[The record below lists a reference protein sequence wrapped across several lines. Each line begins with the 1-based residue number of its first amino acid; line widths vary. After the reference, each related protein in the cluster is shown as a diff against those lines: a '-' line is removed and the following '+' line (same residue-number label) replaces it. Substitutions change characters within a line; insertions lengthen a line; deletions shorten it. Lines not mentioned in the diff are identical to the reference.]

1 MEHLIARILA
11 EAPLRTHRHHGRPHW
26 DRVAEFGRR
35 IAAAE
40 GLDTRLI
47 TLFAY
52 FHDSK
57 RENEGIDPEH
67 GPRAADYVL
76 TFSAR
81 DLRISTGDL
90 ERLAFACRHHT
101 HERPTDDVTILAC
114 WDADRLDLGRVGI
127 IPDPDRLH
135 TNTAKMI
142 ARRGRLGRR
151 PKSR

>member
-1 MEHLIARILA
+1 MEQLIARILA
-11 EAPLRTHRHHGRPHW
+11 DAPLRTHRFHGRPHW

-40 GLDTRLI
+40 DLESRLI

-57 RENEGIDPEH
+57 RENEGIDPDH

-76 TFSAR
+76 TFAASE
-81 DLRISTGDL
+81 LRISPGDR
-90 ERLAFACRHHT
+90 ERLAFACRYHT
-101 HERPTDDVTILAC
+101 HEEPTDDWTILAC

-127 IPDPDRLH
+127 TPDPDRLH
-135 TNTAKMI
+135 TATAKMI
-142 ARRGRLGRR
+142 ACRDLR
-151 PKSR
+151 PESR